1 MTTPS
6 VPVVDESH
14 RRITR
19 QTLWMA
25 AVTGVEVLGALV
37 HVFVAARLLGLE
49 GYGAL
54 AIIIATATLIHGL
67 ISIPGGDT
75 VTTFATRSI
84 SEGKPHEAGSIL
96 RLSVAISFGLSLLAY
111 GVIAGLTLSAS
122 ELLKVDEA
130 HTSAMLLFGVVG
142 VLLATNSEALAVLR
156 LADQLRT
163 NLVLSVADNM
173 TRIVVLA
180 VAWFFGG
187 GLLTVVSA
195 TVAGAAVGT
204 LGKLLAAGAF
214 AERAGFSDLFRSLSI
229 RVPTDVLGFHVG
241 TYGRTTIG
249 VVATNVDT
257 VLVAQ
262 FAGVAD
268 VGIYRAARRIMD
280 MARRPF
286 HLIRTSVQPE
296 LSRQWYS
303 GDGAA
308 LRETLLRFAGY
319 SVVFAVLGFSALA
332 IFRDSI
338 VVLVLGSA
346 FVDVAPLLLILIPG
360 AFMASA
366 SVFGGLPLATGR
378 VLPSMVSLL
387 AGLAV
392 SVVGIVWLVP
402 LYLAEGAAWARTAS
416 SIVAVVALVPFVIG
430 IWRHS
435 HRI

>member
-1 MTTPS
+1 MTTQS
-6 VPVVDESH
+6 VPVVDKSH

-25 AVTGVEVLGALV
+25 AVTGVEVLGAVV

-54 AIIIATATLIHGL
+54 AIIVATATLIHGL
-67 ISIPGGDT
+67 IAIPGGDT

-84 SEGKPHEAGSIL
+84 TEGKSHEASSIL
-96 RLSVAISFGLSLLAY
+96 RFAVTTSFGLSLVAY
-111 GVIAGLTLSAS
+111 GAIAVLTLTAS
-122 ELLKVDEA
+122 GLLKIDEA
-130 HTSAMLLFGVVG
+130 HTKAMLLFGVVG

-156 LADQLRT
+156 LADRLRI
-163 NLVLSVADNM
+163 NLVVSVADNV

-180 VAWFFGG
+180 VAWSVGG
-187 GLLTVVSA
+187 GLLAVVSA
-195 TVAGAAVGT
+195 TVAGATVGT
-204 LGKLLAAGAF
+204 LGKLLAAGVF
-214 AERAGFSDLFRSLSI
+214 AERAGFSGLFRSLSI
-229 RVPTDVLGFHVG
+229 RVPADVLGFHIG
-241 TYGRTTIG
+241 TYGRMTIG
-249 VVATNVDT
+249 VVATQADT
-257 VLVAQ
+257 VLMAQ

-308 LRETLLRFAGY
+308 LRETLLRFTGY

-338 VVLVLGSA
+338 VILVLGSA

-360 AFMASA
+360 AVMVCA
-366 SVFGGLPLATGR
+366 SVFSGLPLATGR

-392 SVVGIVWLVP
+392 SVFGIVWLVP

-416 SIVAVVALVPFVIG
+416 SIVSVVVLVPFVVG